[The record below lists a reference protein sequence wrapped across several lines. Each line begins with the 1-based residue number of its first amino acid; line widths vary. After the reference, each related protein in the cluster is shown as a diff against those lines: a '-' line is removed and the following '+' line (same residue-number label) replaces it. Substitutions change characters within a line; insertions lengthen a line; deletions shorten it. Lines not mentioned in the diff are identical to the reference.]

1 MQTSTKQKI
10 LSRCRCGAVGN
21 SIKVSLLSIPPFRS
35 SQDSC
40 SKERTAVDA
49 SDHFPVSV
57 NFISRSPHKMSRA
70 TPDDQLKFLLSCVKH
85 SNNGKVSIMASSLPA
100 HDADCSQI
108 DFAEVAREC
117 GVVSKGAAFVM
128 LLKVTFLRTN
138 GTLRAKRYE
147 RLMKANGIN
156 PNGGS
161 DPKPPPL
168 SPPKAPKNNTR
179 AKVAKP
185 LAKRRKVNNAAAKK
199 QEEDSILHQPKQ
211 EPEPLESAKVQERS
225 CPLDSAFPPPR
236 ANDSHL
242 GPMNDDDSSFDFNE
256 FCSPEMFANCTTDTR
271 QSSQED
277 ASLRAPVLQTASAA
291 VCGVKDLPQATT
303 EEVKEKTPERETVI
317 IAD

>member
-1 MQTSTKQKI
+1 
-10 LSRCRCGAVGN
+10 
-21 SIKVSLLSIPPFRS
+21 
-35 SQDSC
+35 
-40 SKERTAVDA
+40 
-49 SDHFPVSV
+49 
-57 NFISRSPHKMSRA
+57 MSRA

-85 SNNGKVSIMASSLPA
+85 SNNGKVSIMVSSLPA
-100 HDADCSQI
+100 HDADRSQI
-108 DFAEVAREC
+108 DFVEVAQEC

-128 LLKVTFLRTN
+128 LLKVTSLCTD

-156 PNGGS
+156 PNGGP

-168 SPPKAPKNNTR
+168 SPPKVPKNNTR
-179 AKVAKP
+179 DNVAKP
-185 LAKRRKVNNAAAKK
+185 PAKRRKVNNAAAKK
-199 QEEDSILHQPKQ
+199 QEEEDSISLQPKQ

-225 CPLDSAFPPPR
+225 CPLDSAFPLPR

-242 GPMNDDDSSFDFNE
+242 GPMNDDESSFDFNE

-277 ASLRAPVLQTASAA
+277 ASLRAPVLQTPSAA
-291 VCGVKDLPQATT
+291 VCGVQDAPQATT
-303 EEVKEKTPERETVI
+303 EDVKEKTPERETVI

>member
-1 MQTSTKQKI
+1 MSTRQKI
-10 LSRCRCGAVGN
+10 PSRCRCGAVGN

-35 SQDSC
+35 SQDFC
-40 SKERTAVDA
+40 SKGRTTVDA
-49 SDHFPVSV
+49 SYHFPVSI

-108 DFAEVAREC
+108 DFAEVAQEC

-128 LLKVTFLRTN
+128 LLKVTSLCTD
-138 GTLRAKRYE
+138 GILRAKRYE

-156 PNGGS
+156 PNGGP

-168 SPPKAPKNNTR
+168 RPPKAPKNNTR
-179 AKVAKP
+179 DNMPKSP
-185 LAKRRKVNNAAAKK
+185 AKRRKVNNAAAKK
-199 QEEDSILHQPKQ
+199 QEEDSRRLQPKQ
-211 EPEPLESAKVQERS
+211 EPEPLESAKIQERS
-225 CPLDSAFPPPR
+225 CSPDSAFPLPR

-242 GPMNDDDSSFDFNE
+242 EPMNDESSFDFNK

-291 VCGVKDLPQATT
+291 VCAVQDAPQTTT
-303 EEVKEKTPERETVI
+303 EDVNEKTPEWETVI